1 MGVDRDKDGRVDQW
15 NITMTIKKPQN
26 GYRLEQANVI
36 VAFDYATDETVIL
49 QMESLAVAG
58 VHIPAHS
65 MSVSAK
71 KIRMSGTL
79 RFKQTA
85 PI

>member
-1 MGVDRDKDGRVDQW
+1 M
-15 NITMTIKKPQN
+15 MTIKKPQTDL
-26 GYRLEQANVI
+26 RLEQANVI
-36 VAFDYATDETVIL
+36 VAFDYRTDETVSM

-58 VHIPAHS
+58 VHIASQS
-65 MSVSAK
+65 MSVSAQ

-85 PI
+85 PIQNGVNGGRHDVYN